1 METNITA
8 SDYKAT
14 RMGKLRCNFSTG
26 EAIGHVIIWV
36 LLTLITLGLALLV
49 FPYYMNKVVLNR
61 TEILDAHG
69 RAIGKFRC
77 DFNLASSIGHVIIW
91 FFLIIFTLG
100 IAAFF
105 YAYRIMRVLLNDT
118 VIEYY

>member
-1 METNITA
+1 MDRTIEMSGRQTSRI
-8 SDYKAT
+8 
-14 RMGKLRCNFSTG
+14 GKLRCDFGTG

-36 LLTLITLGLALLV
+36 ILTICTFGLALLV
-49 FPYYMNKVVLNR
+49 FPYYMNKVVLNK

-91 FFLIIFTLG
+91 FFLILITFG

-105 YAYRIMRVLLNDT
+105 YAYRIIRVILNET